1 LADKQSSLRIEKTHS
16 LPDPPVCIL
25 IDDGIHMINLSAAA
39 RRVYR
44 IDTFRQSADGVSQ
57 PLFESVMM
65 LIAIRYFAVGD
76 FGKGLISASNFLGFL
91 ASAPL
96 TGVLNRSA
104 VPRSRVLS
112 LLTGTAAVMMALGAF
127 SGSGIAFSISV
138 SLASAAVHIRQP
150 FFTDLYREN
159 YPPDHLATLISLG
172 LRLNLLLSLFC
183 GLFYGRLLT
192 IDIGH
197 WRFILIAS
205 TTVLLLVSLVLPRL
219 SGNPPVSRHEG
230 WLQAMMIPFRNP
242 TFLYVQT
249 SWMIIGFGNLWIQPL
264 RSIYLVEEQRGLAL
278 SPTLVMTILVVIPV
292 ATRLLCNPIWARLY
306 QKMSFPALRISI
318 NLFFM
323 TSIPLFF
330 LTENLYLVA
339 LASFLLGVGTS
350 ASPFIWQLWVTK
362 IAPPSETRI
371 YQSAHAFLAGFRGVV
386 APFIG
391 LAVLQSLSFQKMSFL
406 SGILIFVATLMM
418 IPLMRKDRKF

>member
-1 LADKQSSLRIEKTHS
+1 
-16 LPDPPVCIL
+16 
-25 IDDGIHMINLSAAA
+25 
-39 RRVYR
+39 
-44 IDTFRQSADGVSQ
+44 
-57 PLFESVMM
+57 M

-76 FGKGLISASNFLGFL
+76 FWKGLISASNFLGFL
-91 ASAPL
+91 LSAPL
-96 TGVLNRSA
+96 TGILNRSA

-112 LLTGTAAVMMALGAF
+112 LLTGTATVAMALGAF

-138 SLASAAVHIRQP
+138 SLASAAIHIRQP

-172 LRLNLLLSLFC
+172 LRLNLLLSLLC

-192 IDIGH
+192 VDISH
-197 WRFILIAS
+197 WRLILAAAAA
-205 TTVLLLVSLVLPRL
+205 VLLVFSFVLARL
-219 SGNPPVSRHEG
+219 PGNPPISRDEG
-230 WLQAMMIPFRNP
+230 WLQAMMIPFRNL
-242 TFLYVQT
+242 TFLYVQS

-264 RSIYLVEEQRGLAL
+264 KSIYLVEQKRGLAL
-278 SPTLVMTILVVIPV
+278 SPALVTIILVVIPI
-292 ATRLLCNPIWARLY
+292 ATRLLFNPIWARLY

-362 IAPPSETRI
+362 ISPPSETRI
-371 YQSAHAFLAGFRGVV
+371 YQSAHAFLSGFRGVV

-391 LAVLQSLSFQKMSFL
+391 LAVLQSLSFQKMSYL
-406 SGILIFVATLMM
+406 SGILVFIATLMM
-418 IPLMRKDRKF
+418 IPLMKKDRKF